1 MILAV
6 SPYHLTTREAPALVA
21 LLLADEVVTL
31 VPSPRAILD
40 DTPAHIAAHE
50 ASRRSAAFAEFGK
63 AWAWCAPLW
72 REGVLRADLGG
83 VSPVAEFER
92 VAEMIR
98 IDDRFSPLRVLM
110 RDEADA
116 GVILDAI
123 SRDLLKGGPDPA
135 YSVPIA
141 AAMDRFSTREAIFVL
156 RAGAHS
162 IAQKAEQR
170 FAKPLFSAA
179 IPVLVQADAERLMHA
194 RQVLR
199 TPREDLAAVFQE
211 VPLMCGNSGM
221 LNPRAAEGVAG
232 ACERFSLAFA
242 ELRDEIF
249 RGSKDDD
256 VRAIE
261 GVAVLS
267 AAAMPS
273 DAVLR
278 SSVQAM
284 QSFSGRRSPAAPTS
298 STPSTLPAVFDPVEG
313 RWLATLV
320 VKVAGAPKRR

>member
-6 SPYHLTTREAPALVA
+6 SPYHLTTREAPALAA

-31 VPSPRAILD
+31 VPSPTSMVAD
-40 DTPAHIAAHE
+40 APAHVAAHE
-50 ASRRSAAFAEFGK
+50 ASRRSAAFAQFGK

-72 REGVLRADLGG
+72 RQGLLRADLGG
-83 VSPVAEFER
+83 TTPVAEFER

-98 IDDRFSPLRVLM
+98 LDDRFSPLRVLM
-110 RDEADA
+110 REETDA

-123 SRDLLKGGPDPA
+123 ARDLLKGGPDPA

-141 AAMDRFSTREAIFVL
+141 AAIDRFATREAIFAL
-156 RAGAHS
+156 RASAHS
-162 IAQKAEQR
+162 IAQKAEER
-170 FAKPLFSAA
+170 LARPLFSAA
-179 IPVLVQADAERLMHA
+179 IPLLVQADAERLMHA

-199 TPREDLAAVFQE
+199 SPREDLAAALQE
-211 VPLMCGNSGM
+211 VPLMCGMNGTLAPQS
-221 LNPRAAEGVAG
+221 RERVAA
-232 ACERFSLAFA
+232 ACEQFSLAFA
-242 ELRDEIF
+242 ERRDEVL
-249 RGSKDDD
+249 RGSKDDE

-261 GVAVLS
+261 GAAVI
-267 AAAMPS
+267 AALAMPS

-284 QSFSGRRSPAAPTS
+284 ASFSGQRPRRPEAET
-298 STPSTLPAVFDPVEG
+298 TTLPAVFDPVEG

-320 VKVAGAPKRR
+320 VKVVGAPKRR